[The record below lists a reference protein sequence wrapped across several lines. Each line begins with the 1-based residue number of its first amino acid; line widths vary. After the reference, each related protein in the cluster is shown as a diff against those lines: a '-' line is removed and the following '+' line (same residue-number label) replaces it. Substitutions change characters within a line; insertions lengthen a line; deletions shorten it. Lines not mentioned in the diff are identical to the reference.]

1 MIPRKCRRFYDEP
14 NVVKKSSSFC
24 LLLYLIREDGKDD
37 KDEVKTIYRSA
48 CRLSFPQK
56 RFCVVS
62 DVEDCSADDTHR
74 KCVYPKWVYLLKS
87 TQHASSARRGEVK

>member
-1 MIPRKCRRFYDEP
+1 MM
-14 NVVKKSSSFC
+14 NQTSSKNLLLR

-37 KDEVKTIYRSA
+37 KDEVKMIYRSA

-56 RFCVVS
+56 RFCVLS

-74 KCVYPKWVYLLKS
+74 ECVY
-87 TQHASSARRGEVK
+87 RCGCI

>member
-56 RFCVVS
+56 RFCVLS
-62 DVEDCSADDTHR
+62 DVEDCSADDTLTENVCTKVGVFSKEYTTR
-74 KCVYPKWVYLLKS
+74 IISV
-87 TQHASSARRGEVK
+87 

>member
-1 MIPRKCRRFYDEP
+1 MMMMM
-14 NVVKKSSSFC
+14 NQTSSKNLLLR

-37 KDEVKTIYRSA
+37 KDEVKMIYRSA

-56 RFCVVS
+56 RFCVLS

-74 KCVYPKWVYLLKS
+74 KCVYGSFLLFY
-87 TQHASSARRGEVK
+87 RCI